1 MAEVDVL
8 DVEDTVLCI
17 DISRSMARKDI
28 GEISRLDIIKEA
40 LVEFV
45 EKKLK
50 IDKRDRFS
58 IVGFSTNA
66 EIILQLTNE
75 KERIVEKIQSL
86 TPRGISGLG
95 EGIAV
100 SLNILSHEILQEGQ
114 NVNRV
119 LILSDGKPWL
129 GTIDPIEKSEMAAQL
144 GIIVDAIEVSRSR
157 ETWGQNILESMTR
170 LGTYHQATS
179 KELLRLP
186 LQTLSH
192 KKDVYEMK
200 KEMPKLSLIA
210 TPLINPNELNPE
222 MKESIQFLLGE
233 VEPTCII
240 CRLSSCGICNQEY
253 DCFRICPYCKNYM
266 HLCCVAKWSET
277 SKMIEAQVFR
287 CPHCLMLLRLPD
299 DIKKPKIEI
308 APPIEESEEQKQDT
322 LTITSAFST
331 TSGEKPGHEERE
343 TQKVQLPS
351 SLDAKIGDFV
361 REGGRILLKELI
373 RGEEKFIYLAWNNW
387 GSMNYSCNLMTGMNE
402 KICKE
407 FRPIINWEEGICKG
421 FKIADDIGWLS
432 NLSYEYGILILDI
445 DQLQNWCNMV
455 LKNIKNIKALMEEH
469 DEIEFSSDKLTDFQ
483 LSATVKF
490 DAPIEIKSREEL
502 EGNLLL
508 GAVNYLHLF
517 HKSLQKIPSKKIEEQ
532 ISQTQSS
539 GSIPKHQGKPKK
551 AMKEFSLDFD
561 QMDEKLELPSN
572 KELKMAPQEVKN
584 EMNYRFHCPECNKW
598 YKYKGTKD
606 SLQKQS
612 CPNCNKELKLGLF
625 CPNCKKSYLIS
636 NILEYENYNC
646 PKCEL
651 KLVTDLQE

>member
-28 GEISRLDIIKEA
+28 GGVSRLDIIKEA

-58 IVGFSTNA
+58 IVGFSTKA
-66 EIILQLTNE
+66 EIILQLTND
-75 KERIVEKIQSL
+75 KENIFEKIQSL

-179 KELLRLP
+179 GELLRLP

-222 MKESIQFLLGE
+222 MKESIQFLFGE

-308 APPIEESEEQKQDT
+308 PPPIEESKEETEET
-322 LTITSAFST
+322 LTITSAFS
-331 TSGEKPGHEERE
+331 SSSKEKPNPQERKP
-343 TQKVQLPS
+343 QKFQLPS

-361 REGGRILLKELI
+361 REGGRILLKEMI
-373 RGEEKFIYLAWNNW
+373 RGEEKFLYLAWNNW
-387 GSMNYSCNLMTGMNE
+387 GSMNYTCNLMTGMNE

-407 FRPIINWEEGICKG
+407 FKPIINWDEGVCTGLI
-421 FKIADDIGWLS
+421 IADDIGWLS

-445 DQLQNWCNMV
+445 DQLQNWCNNV
-455 LKNIKNIKALMEEH
+455 LENIRNIKALIEQH

-490 DAPIEIKSREEL
+490 DEPIEIKNREEL

-517 HKSLQKIPSKKIEEQ
+517 HKSLQRTPSKKVEEE
-532 ISQTQSS
+532 ISQPQPSE
-539 GSIPKHQGKPKK
+539 SIPIPEPKPKK
-551 AMKEFSLDFD
+551 PMKEFSLDFD
-561 QMDEKLELPSN
+561 QMDEKL
-572 KELKMAPQEVKN
+572 
-584 EMNYRFHCPECNKW
+584 
-598 YKYKGTKD
+598 
-606 SLQKQS
+606 
-612 CPNCNKELKLGLF
+612 
-625 CPNCKKSYLIS
+625 
-636 NILEYENYNC
+636 
-646 PKCEL
+646 
-651 KLVTDLQE
+651 DLT